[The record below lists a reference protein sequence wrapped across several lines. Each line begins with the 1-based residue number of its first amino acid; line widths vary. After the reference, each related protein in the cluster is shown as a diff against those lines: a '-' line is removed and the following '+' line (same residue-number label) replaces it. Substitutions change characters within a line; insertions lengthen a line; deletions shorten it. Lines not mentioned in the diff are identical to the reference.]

1 MHLDQHGGWM
11 VVMAGSNHIEMR
23 DGVPDRIAKRV
34 GKNLARRGRDSD
46 GTAGRATPR
55 KAVAAS
61 SNFRGV
67 HTVVPKSVTFPV
79 NAREFPERRYA
90 DFVWFVERD
99 AGFVEN
105 GVNDAPTR
113 APTTARPVLG

>member
-1 MHLDQHGGWM
+1 MHLDQHSGWM
-11 VVMAGSNHIEMR
+11 VVLAGSNHIEMR

-34 GKNLARRGRDSD
+34 GKNLARRERD
-46 GTAGRATPR
+46 GAAGRASTTLR

-79 NAREFPERRYA
+79 DAREFPERKYA

-99 AGFVEN
+99 AGFVESR
-105 GVNDAPTR
+105 VNDAPTR
-113 APTTARPVLG
+113 APKAARILL